1 MPMRTK
7 TFAVLPAM
15 YRLVGHGVAEVSLW
29 EKFLPLLRGILQRL
43 TIYRCR
49 FCGELYRHW
58 RHPPRKG
65 VCPDL
70 PSGHAGL
77 ADGTWLRG
85 DVAAS
90 RPQVKQFDSSR
101 A

>member
-65 VCPDL
+65 VCPDCLQDTLAWLTELGCVVTWPL
-70 PSGHAGL
+70 PDH
-77 ADGTWLRG
+77 
-85 DVAAS
+85 
-90 RPQVKQFDSSR
+90 K
-101 A
+101 

>member
-43 TIYRCR
+43 RIYRCR
-49 FCGELYRHW
+49 FCGELYRHR
-58 RHPPRKG
+58 RHPRER
-65 VCPDL
+65 
-70 PSGHAGL
+70 PSAQTAFRTRWPG
-77 ADGTWLRG
+77 
-85 DVAAS
+85 
-90 RPQVKQFDSSR
+90 
-101 A
+101 